1 MIKKIIIA
9 FAIVAIA
16 ATIAYQMG
24 WLSYKGE
31 DVYEKTKEAIVEKGE
46 KAIDKGKDALD

>member
-1 MIKKIIIA
+1 MLRKLIYSLILL
-9 FAIVAIA
+9 AIA

-31 DVYEKTKEAIVEKGE
+31 KTYEKTKEAIVG
-46 KAIDKGKDALD
+46 